1 MLLAGTRPSGDPSK
15 RPKGLQRQPT
25 PQCMR
30 SGAHPPLYLSCERS
44 QSMTHADLV
53 DVRGLSVSA
62 ASPAA
67 VERFDVLI
75 DDLYYYRLG
84 VQDRLD
90 ALLQQYPDFGLAHVL
105 KGYSLMTDGTLDLH
119 AKARAHLLQAEAWP
133 ANPRERLHQEALRA
147 WIAQDLSARAAAW
160 EQILVQ
166 WPLDLLALRQ
176 HTGALFWSG
185 DKRHQAEV
193 SAGVASQWGA
203 QTPGYAH
210 FLSAHAFAMEEVG
223 HYAVAERYAR
233 QALALQPQDLWALH
247 GLAHVFEMQGRVREG
262 IELLSDAARFLNDYN
277 LFRGHL
283 WWHLSLFKFSQARF
297 DEVLELFDHEVYP
310 QSSTFYLDIQN
321 GASLLAR
328 LEFQGVD
335 VGLARWERLAQ
346 ASLRSATQ
354 CTVWFT
360 AMHHVMALMR
370 SGRVSAVQSTFD
382 YLSAAGTSS
391 TQAALA
397 HQLGQAVTAF
407 YQDKPCEALERMLAV
422 RQRHGELGA
431 SHAQQ
436 DLYDQ
441 IMVMAALQLGDLL
454 RVRQLL
460 KARLSTRIWDVATW
474 QAYESRSRSIDQAHD
489 AAAVRAA
496 LRWDMN

>member
-1 MLLAGTRPSGDPSK
+1 
-15 RPKGLQRQPT
+15 
-25 PQCMR
+25 
-30 SGAHPPLYLSCERS
+30 
-44 QSMTHADLV
+44 MTHADII
-53 DVRGLSVSA
+53 DVRGLSLSA
-62 ASPAA
+62 ASSAA
-67 VERFDVLI
+67 VERFDALI

-90 ALLQQYPDFGLAHVL
+90 ALLQESPEFVLAHVL
-105 KGYSLMTDGTLDLH
+105 KGYSLMTEGTLDAH
-119 AKARAHLLQAEAWP
+119 PKARAQLLQSEALP

-160 EQILVQ
+160 EQILVE

-176 HTGALFWSG
+176 HTGALFWTG

-193 SAGVASQWGA
+193 SAGVAGHWGP

-223 HYAVAERYAR
+223 QYAVAERCAR
-233 QALALQPQDLWALH
+233 AALAVQPQDLWALH
-247 GLAHVFEMQGRVREG
+247 GLVHVFEMQGRTREG
-262 IELLSDAARFLNDYN
+262 IELLGDAARFLNDYN

-283 WWHLSLFKFSQARF
+283 WWHLGLFKLSQARF
-297 DEVLELFDHEVYP
+297 DEVLDLFDREVYP

-346 ASLRSATQ
+346 GSLLNATQ
-354 CTVWFT
+354 STVWFT
-360 AMHHVMALMR
+360 SMHHIMALTR

-382 YLSAAGTSS
+382 YLGSVGTRSA
-391 TQAALA
+391 QAALA
-397 HQLGQAVTAF
+397 HELAQAGAAF
-407 YQDKPCEALERMLAV
+407 YQDKPREALERMLAV

-436 DLYDQ
+436 DIYDQ
-441 IMVMAALQLGDLL
+441 IMVMAALQLGDLP

-460 KARLSTRIWDVATW
+460 KARLSTRIWDAATW
-474 QAYESRSRSIDQAHD
+474 QVYESRSRRVDEVDD

-496 LRWDMN
+496 LRWDTD

>member
-1 MLLAGTRPSGDPSK
+1 
-15 RPKGLQRQPT
+15 
-25 PQCMR
+25 
-30 SGAHPPLYLSCERS
+30 
-44 QSMTHADLV
+44 MTHVEIMDI
-53 DVRGLSVSA
+53 RSLSLTA
-62 ASPAA
+62 ASSAA
-67 VERFDVLI
+67 VERFDALI
-75 DDLYYYRLG
+75 DDIYYYRLG
-84 VQDRLD
+84 TGDRLD
-90 ALLQQYPDFGLAHVL
+90 ALLQEFPEFVLAHVL
-105 KGYSLMTDGTLDLH
+105 KGYSLMTEYTLD
-119 AKARAHLLQAEAWP
+119 AQPRARAHLLQAEALP

-160 EQILVQ
+160 EQILVE

-176 HTGALFWSG
+176 HTGTLFWTG

-193 SAGVASQWGA
+193 SAGVAGHWGSR
-203 QTPGYAH
+203 TPGYGH

-223 HYAVAERYAR
+223 QYEVAERCAR
-233 QALALQPQDLWALH
+233 EALALQPQDLWALH
-247 GLAHVFEMQGRVREG
+247 GLVHVFEMQGRVPEG

-283 WWHLSLFKFSQARF
+283 WWHLSLFKFSQGRF
-297 DEVLELFDHEVYP
+297 DEVLDLFDREVYP
-310 QSSTFYLDIQN
+310 KSSTFYIDVQN

-346 ASLRSATQ
+346 ASLLNATQ
-354 CTVWFT
+354 STVWFT
-360 AMHHVMALMR
+360 SMHHVMALMR
-370 SGRVSAVQSTFD
+370 SGRVSAVQSAIE
-382 YLSAAGTSS
+382 YLRSAGTSS

-397 HQLGQAVTAF
+397 HELARAAAAF
-407 YQDKPCEALERMLAV
+407 YQDKPREALERMLAV

-431 SHAQQ
+431 SHVQQ

-441 IMVMAALQLGDLL
+441 IMVMAALQLGDLP

-460 KARLSTRIWDVATW
+460 KARLSTRIWDAATW
-474 QAYESRSRSIDQAHD
+474 QAYESRSRRVDEAHD

-496 LRWDMN
+496 LRWDTN

>member
-1 MLLAGTRPSGDPSK
+1 
-15 RPKGLQRQPT
+15 
-25 PQCMR
+25 
-30 SGAHPPLYLSCERS
+30 
-44 QSMTHADLV
+44 MTHV
-53 DVRGLSVSA
+53 DIIDIRGLSLTA
-62 ASPAA
+62 ASSAA
-67 VERFDVLI
+67 VERFDALI
-75 DDLYYYRLG
+75 DDIYYYRLG
-84 VQDRLD
+84 TGDRLD
-90 ALLQQYPDFGLAHVL
+90 ALLQEFPEFVLAHVL
-105 KGYSLMTDGTLDLH
+105 KGYSLMTEYTLD
-119 AKARAHLLQAEAWP
+119 AQPRARAHLLQAEALP

-160 EQILVQ
+160 EQILVE

-176 HTGALFWSG
+176 HTGTLFWTG

-193 SAGVASQWGA
+193 SAGVAGHWGPR
-203 QTPGYAH
+203 TPGYGH

-223 HYAVAERYAR
+223 QYEVAERCAR
-233 QALALQPQDLWALH
+233 EALALQPQDLWALH
-247 GLAHVFEMQGRVREG
+247 GLVHVFEMQGRVREG

-283 WWHLSLFKFSQARF
+283 WWHLSLFKFSQGRF
-297 DEVLELFDHEVYP
+297 DEVLDLFDREVYP
-310 QSSTFYLDIQN
+310 KSSTFYIDVQN

-346 ASLRSATQ
+346 ASLLNATQ
-354 CTVWFT
+354 STVWFT
-360 AMHHVMALMR
+360 SMHHVMALMR
-370 SGRVSAVQSTFD
+370 SGRVSAVQSAIE
-382 YLSAAGTSS
+382 YLRSAGTSS

-397 HQLGQAVTAF
+397 HELAQAAAAF
-407 YQDKPCEALERMLAV
+407 YQDKPREALERMLAV

-431 SHAQQ
+431 SHVQQ

-441 IMVMAALQLGDLL
+441 IMVMAALQLGDLP

-460 KARLSTRIWDVATW
+460 KARLSTRIWDAATW
-474 QAYESRSRSIDQAHD
+474 QAYESRSRRVDEAHD

-496 LRWDMN
+496 LRWDTN